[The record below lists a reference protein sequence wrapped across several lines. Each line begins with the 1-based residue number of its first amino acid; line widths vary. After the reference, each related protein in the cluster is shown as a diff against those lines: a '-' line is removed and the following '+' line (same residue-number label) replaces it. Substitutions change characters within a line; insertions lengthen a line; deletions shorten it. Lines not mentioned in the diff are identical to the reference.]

1 MLAERQYAGRMHQP
15 AFWTVTTVLIAINLV
30 VYCSQH
36 VAGQAGW
43 DYERFLALQPDLL
56 LQGHAWQLVTFQ
68 FLHDTTGPLHIIIN
82 LVLLWYFGRQV
93 ESFLGR
99 ISFLKLYLWS
109 GVAGG
114 LTQVIIAK
122 SFGDPAIA
130 LMGASAG
137 VCGVIAAFAAIH
149 WDQKLILWLA
159 FVYPVPTRG
168 KWVILILLGF
178 CVLEWVVGADNV
190 AHAAHFG
197 GIWMGLVYIRWI
209 VQADRVLNAWEAIRS
224 RIKARPLIERVEP
237 PEVPFASVEPAAVA
251 PPPPPP
257 PATVRLQLPPRPV
270 ADREDVFD
278 FDNNDD
284 EEEEEL
290 LPHEFIEREVDPIL
304 DKIAEHGIECLT
316 EREREILEKGR
327 EIVMGK

>member
-1 MLAERQYAGRMHQP
+1 MHQP
-15 AFWTVTTVLIAINLV
+15 VFWTVTTVLIAINLV
-30 VYCSQH
+30 VYCGQH
-36 VAGQAGW
+36 IALRAGW
-43 DYERFLALQPDLL
+43 DYTGYLALQPDLL

-68 FLHDTTGPLHIIIN
+68 FLHDPDGLLHILVN
-82 LVLLWYFGRQV
+82 LGLLWFFGRQV
-93 ESFLGR
+93 EAFLGR

-109 GVAGG
+109 GVIGG
-114 LTQVIIAK
+114 FTQVIIAK
-122 SFGDPAIA
+122 SLGDPQIA

-149 WDQKLILWLA
+149 WDQKLILWVA
-159 FVYPVPTRG
+159 FCYPVPTRG
-168 KWVILILLGF
+168 KYVVMILLGA
-178 CVLEWVVGADNV
+178 CALEWKFGADTV

-224 RIKARPLIERVEP
+224 RIKTRPLIERVEP
-237 PEVPFASVEPAAVA
+237 PSVPFASVEPAS
-251 PPPPPP
+251 PPPPPK
-257 PATVRLQLPPRPV
+257 PARLQLPPRPV
-270 ADREDVFD
+270 AEREDVFD
-278 FDNNDD
+278 FGADEE

-327 EIVMGK
+327 EMVMGK